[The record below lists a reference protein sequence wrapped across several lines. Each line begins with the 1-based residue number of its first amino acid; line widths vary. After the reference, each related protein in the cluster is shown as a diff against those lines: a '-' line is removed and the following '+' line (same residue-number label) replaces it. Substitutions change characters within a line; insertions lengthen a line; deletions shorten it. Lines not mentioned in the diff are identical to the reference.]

1 MTRKIADCRDMPSES
16 GCTLTI
22 TGEEEEVLAAATAHA
37 VSVHGHA
44 DDDALRDGIRSM
56 LRDSPQAT
64 AEGAFVQL
72 IEFRTDR
79 LEEFDAAAEEW
90 LAAIGAERTAA
101 WYIVGRDREDPGAYV
116 EMVEFPSYDEAMVN
130 SKHPA
135 TARIAERMREIVDG
149 EPTFRNLDVVRART
163 P

>member
-1 MTRKIADCRDMPSES
+1 
-16 GCTLTI
+16 
-22 TGEEEEVLAAATAHA
+22 
-37 VSVHGHA
+37 
-44 DDDALRDGIRSM
+44 M

-79 LEEFDAAAEEW
+79 IEEFDAAAEEW

-149 EPTFRNLDVVRART
+149 EPKFRNLDVVRART